1 MQNPIHKYSIDK
13 SILFYILFG
22 FVLLAA
28 CIYIKDLWQ
37 GMLSLIEVLKPV
49 IFGLAFAVVLNVL
62 MRFLEQRIFDK
73 LAVKFPKFAKCER
86 IVAII
91 STFLI
96 IGALASLLFV
106 IVLPQFVASLT
117 LLASRLPDYVE
128 QCLVWAGD
136 ILAFYQLDTLIL
148 TELANYT
155 AQLMKSLTNFLTTAV
170 PDILGFTASF
180 AGGLLNV
187 IFGLIFAI
195 YMLAGKEK
203 LTANIN
209 RFMDCFLPDAF
220 NEKARYVVRA
230 TDETF
235 SRFLEGQCL
244 DALCLGC
251 LSFVVLSIMDMPY
264 TLVIAVTLAFTNIIP
279 VVGPWIGSIP
289 CAVITFVIS
298 PIKALILVITIIIL
312 QEVEN
317 KLIYPRIVGGRV
329 GLDGIW
335 VLIGVLCGGKLGG
348 LLGIL
353 LGVPVVAV
361 LGRLIGDRL
370 RKNKETTAEDIV
382 AAEE

>member
-1 MQNPIHKYSIDK
+1 MQNPINKYQIDK
-13 SILFYILFG
+13 SILGYILFG
-22 FVLLAA
+22 FLLLAV

-37 GMLSLIEVLKPV
+37 GVMSLIDVLKPV
-49 IFGLAFAVVLNVL
+49 IFGLAFAIVLNVL
-62 MRFLEQRIFDK
+62 MRFLERRIFDK
-73 LAVKFPKFAKCER
+73 LAAKFPKFAHAER

-91 STFLI
+91 CTLLI
-96 IGALASLLFV
+96 IAGLASLLFV
-106 IVLPQFVASLT
+106 IVLPQFIASLS
-117 LLASRLPDYVE
+117 LLASRLPSYVE
-128 QCLVWAGD
+128 QFIEWANNV
-136 ILAFYQLDTLIL
+136 LRFYNLDTLLL
-148 TELANYT
+148 TEFANYT
-155 AQLMKSLTNFLTTAV
+155 AQLIKSLTDFLTNAV

-203 LTANIN
+203 LTTNLN
-209 RFMDCFLPDAF
+209 RFMDCFLPDWF
-220 NEKARYVVRA
+220 NEKARYVART

-244 DALCLGC
+244 DAICLGC
-251 LSFVVLSIMDMPY
+251 LSFIVLSIMDMPY

-279 VVGPWIGSIP
+279 VVGPWLGSIP

-353 LGVPVVAV
+353 LGVPIVAV
-361 LGRLIGDRL
+361 LGRLISDKL
-370 RKNKETTAEDIV
+370 KKHESTTITT
-382 AAEE
+382 EEK

>member
-1 MQNPIHKYSIDK
+1 MQNPINKYQIDK
-13 SILFYILFG
+13 SILGYILFG
-22 FVLLAA
+22 FVLLAV

-37 GMLSLIEVLKPV
+37 GVMGLVDVLKPV
-49 IFGLAFAVVLNVL
+49 IFGLAFAIVLNVL
-62 MRFLEQRIFDK
+62 MRFLEHRIFDK
-73 LAVKFPKFAKCER
+73 IAEKFPKFAHVER
-86 IVAII
+86 IVSIVC
-91 STFLI
+91 TLLI
-96 IGALASLLFV
+96 IAGLASLLFV
-106 IVLPQFVASLT
+106 IVLPQFIASLS
-117 LLASRLPDYVE
+117 LLASRLPAYVE
-128 QCLVWAGD
+128 QFIEWANNV
-136 ILAFYQLDTLIL
+136 LRFYNLDTLL
-148 TELANYT
+148 FTEFANY
-155 AQLMKSLTNFLTTAV
+155 ASQLLKSLTNFLTNAV
-170 PDILGFTASF
+170 PDVLGFTASF

-209 RFMDCFLPDAF
+209 RFIDCFLPDWF
-220 NEKARYVVRA
+220 NEKARYVVNT

-244 DALCLGC
+244 DAVCLGC
-251 LSFVVLSIMDMPY
+251 LSFIVLSIMDMPY

-279 VVGPWIGSIP
+279 VVGPWLGSIP

-298 PIKALILVITIIIL
+298 PIKALILVITIVIL

-361 LGRLIGDRL
+361 LGRLIGDKL
-370 RKNKETTAEDIV
+370 KKYESATVIT
-382 AAEE
+382 EEK